1 MIFIIS
7 YFFLT
12 IWLVAV
18 ALSQSVAQV
27 LVFRFLAGFFGSSP
41 LSNAGGVISD
51 VLDANQRGL
60 GMALFAAAPFVCFV
74 PVTCLICAD
83 KISWDQLLD
92 PSQAVSLV
100 RHTAGVPCPG
110 SSSRSLASFSSSSL
124 LPYPRPTLRLSC
136 DAGQLPCRKLQGTY
150 TASVPTLRSPLK

>member
-92 PSQAVSLV
+92 LIFLVLIVAVSETYAPTLLRRRAATMSKVTGNVYRFRADAKKPLEITALFKTALV
-100 RHTAGVPCPG
+100 RPWIF
-110 SSSRSLASFSSSSL
+110 LIL
-124 LPYPRPTLRLSC
+124 
-136 DAGQLPCRKLQGTY
+136 
-150 TASVPTLRSPLK
+150 